1 MVQGRSM
8 TNNATTPGTEPRLW
22 LAVPAVSFLGI
33 GIELLLASVAFPY
46 AVWAGVAGC
55 VIASC
60 ILCYQAY
67 HKPRRDLVSL
77 FTPLFALLILVIPNE
92 ISSGGVIVQ
101 AVFAATI
108 TFLAVRVEKVFN
120 APKLQEKTMKQML
133 NEYIDRVGPL
143 LARIDEET
151 GHLVAQSLLTY
162 KFGLYPNAMEK
173 STEALARLDAITPRP
188 ALLERALLIL
198 RERAG
203 GFADSR
209 VTTNPEHVFTEEDYD
224 DLAVRLSKDQ
234 VDDPTVLDLDN
245 ALILLYVV
253 GIETSPDDEQAL
265 EEHQRFIIQIL
276 EGYKEKLTR

>member
-1 MVQGRSM
+1 ME
-8 TNNATTPGTEPRLW
+8 TNTTTPGSESRLW
-22 LAVPAVSFLGI
+22 LAVPALSFLGI
-33 GIELLLASVAFPY
+33 GIELLLASVGFPY
-46 AVWAGVAGC
+46 AIWAGVAGC

-101 AVFAATI
+101 TLFAATI
-108 TFLAVRVEKVFN
+108 TFLAVRVEKMFN
-120 APKLQEKTMKQML
+120 APKLQEKTMKQLL
-133 NEYIDRVGPL
+133 NEYIDRIEPL
-143 LARIDEET
+143 LAAIDEET

-173 STEALARLDAITPRP
+173 STEALARLDTIAPR
-188 ALLERALLIL
+188 LDTLERALLIL

-203 GFADSR
+203 GFAESR

-224 DLAVRLSKDQ
+224 NLAIRLPKDQ
-234 VDDPTVLDLDN
+234 VEDPTVLDLDN
-245 ALILLYVV
+245 ALILLYAV
-253 GIETSPDDEQAL
+253 GIETSPNDEQAL

-276 EGYKEKLTR
+276 ESYKEKLTA